1 MRPWCLD
8 HSDCFLRE
16 GIDLNPRKT
25 VFVGGVP
32 RLLKAQE
39 LASIMDNNFGFVCYA
54 GVDVDPWMKYPK
66 GENMSVPAGTNC
78 GYENLC
84 SCMVTHLHCKYS
96 IAYTYNI
103 A

>member
-1 MRPWCLD
+1 MQVRPWCLD

-39 LASIMDNNFGFVCYA
+39 LASIMDSNFGFVCYA

-66 GENMSVPAGTNC
+66 GENKYYMWDWK
-78 GYENLC
+78 YEINKDRVL
-84 SCMVTHLHCKYS
+84 
-96 IAYTYNI
+96 N
-103 A
+103 